1 MPFAVLR
8 RKYPFLKIAIAI
20 AIVLAG
26 IGLYLL
32 FTHKDANGATDLDPV
47 VLLPWLGGA
56 IVVALLG
63 AMVRRK
69 EAVEVTLPSDHVASA
84 SRTEVDGI
92 IDKLDEAR
100 AKGELS
106 ETRYQKAKAKV
117 LAQAKGKK

>member
-1 MPFAVLR
+1 MPFAVMR
-8 RKYPFLKIAIAI
+8 RKYPLLKFAIPVAI
-20 AIVLAG
+20 ILAG

-32 FTHKDANGATDLDPV
+32 FTAKDGSGQQTMDPAV
-47 VLLPWLGGA
+47 MAPWLIGA
-56 IVVALLG
+56 VVVALLG

-69 EAVEVTLPSDHVASA
+69 EAVEVALPSDQVASA

-92 IDKLDEAR
+92 ISQLDEAR

-117 LAQAKGKK
+117 LAQAKSKK